1 MYRLQQT
8 IRIIVLILM
17 SWIKSAFKVF
27 SMIIVDTKIIL
38 LWINALMLI

>member
-17 SWIKSAFKVF
+17 SCIKSAFKVF

-38 LWINALMLI
+38 LWINALTLI